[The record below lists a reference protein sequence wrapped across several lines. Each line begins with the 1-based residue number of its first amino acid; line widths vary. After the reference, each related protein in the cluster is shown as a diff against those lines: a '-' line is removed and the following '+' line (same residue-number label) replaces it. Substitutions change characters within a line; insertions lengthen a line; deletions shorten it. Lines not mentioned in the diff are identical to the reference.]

1 MGTRLNPLLT
11 PKKKNLIEENYGK
24 FDDEPKEMI
33 VKILQKKGKMIME
46 NYEKKSRVNCRV
58 DSEVLVSTSSLPI
71 ENLIC
76 KFCFKKKI
84 YIYFYFILRLHMELT
99 LLKTS
104 KAAFG

>member
-1 MGTRLNPLLT
+1 MEGLISGHEVKPAVNPQ
-11 PKKKNLIEENYGK
+11 KKKKILIEENYGK

-58 DSEVLVSTSSLPI
+58 DSEVLFSTSSLPI

-76 KFCFKKKI
+76 KFCFKKKSI
-84 YIYFYFILRLHMELT
+84 YIFT
-99 LLKTS
+99 L
-104 KAAFG
+104 F